1 MTLEEKDLKDAR
13 KLKSANKLFFIGQI
27 DYSEITKIK
36 HNIVDY
42 VDELV
47 SLAQVKVWIKI
58 NNIIQ
63 KHNDS
68 TKKRFK

>member
-1 MTLEEKDLKDAR
+1 MELQEGDLKYVRD
-13 KLKSANKLFFIGQI
+13 LKNINKLFFIGQI
-27 DYSEITKIK
+27 DYSEIKKIK
-36 HNIVDY
+36 HGIVDY

-58 NNIIQ
+58 SNIIQ

-68 TKKRFK
+68 TRKRFE